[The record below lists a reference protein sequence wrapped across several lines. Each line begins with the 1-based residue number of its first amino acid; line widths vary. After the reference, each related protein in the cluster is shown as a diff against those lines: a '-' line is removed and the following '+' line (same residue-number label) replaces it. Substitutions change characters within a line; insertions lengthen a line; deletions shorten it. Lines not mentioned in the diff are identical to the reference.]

1 MSRKKKIDY
10 TLQWYPHRY
19 PEIKDLNPEQ
29 LKLNI
34 LRFAWSHGVNIC
46 PEKNLDNYVRRLK
59 TTDHCACHD
68 NRFCCPCEEAEG
80 ELKKHGYCT
89 CRLFID
95 NTYLQV
101 IQERIMRK
109 FRENPD
115 TWRPDK

>member
-34 LRFAWSHGVNIC
+34 LRFAWCYGFNLC
-46 PEKNLDNYVRRLK
+46 PEKNLDAYVIRLK

-68 NRFCCPCEEAEG
+68 DRFCCPCRQSLD
-80 ELKKHGYCT
+80 ELKEHGYCT
-89 CRLFID
+89 CRLFVD
-95 NTYLQV
+95 NIYLQV
-101 IQERIMRK
+101 IQARIMRK
-109 FRENPD
+109 FRDNPD